1 MDDTLP
7 LDFRL
12 LEIDEKTDGPAEG
25 SQIVDTL
32 LGVLAGQPFHTFR
45 LDPQHVFD
53 EQIGKVLSGRV
64 TLVGECKRSFGGS
77 PEAAKTEFCK
87 KRPLVD
93 LLEESGAQGVGNL
106 KDGTQHALG
115 QRIQLIFI
123 GVDWRLSAA
132 RIDVLA
138 RKLSRRFLSRR

>member
-32 LGVLAGQPFHTFR
+32 LGVLAGQPF
-45 LDPQHVFD
+45 
-53 EQIGKVLSGRV
+53 
-64 TLVGECKRSFGGS
+64 LVGDCKRSFGGS

-87 KRPLVD
+87 QRPLVD

-106 KDGTQHALG
+106 KDGAQHALG

-132 RIDVLA
+132 RIDVA
-138 RKLSRRFLSRR
+138 S